1 MRNEGKL
8 YNFLT
13 PLVKHIKTV
22 SRELDEKAA
31 IQRQKEEAAEAK
43 IKAMRSGARLPERPT
58 PIRPTEAA
66 RTESS
71 ERPSGPPKL
80 ALAGSK
86 PTWRDREAAR
96 KQADAA
102 GGALQPAAPPTDIAT
117 EEVQL
122 PKKTGGYVPPA
133 RRPGDAAPRGRS
145 DAAPSPAPREES
157 SGAQPPARWRPS
169 NQRDGS
175 GRDGSPADRPSPRFL
190 DGLRGAPVR
199 DSSPAEAGRPVPS
212 SAPART
218 ESPANGKSAPGKYV
232 PVHLRN
238 KG

>member
-1 MRNEGKL
+1 M
-8 YNFLT
+8 LT
-13 PLVKHIKTV
+13 CLV
-22 SRELDEKAA
+22 RELDQKAA
-31 IQRQKEEAAEAK
+31 IQRQKDEAAEAK

-58 PIRPTEAA
+58 PIRSSDAV
-66 RTESS
+66 RTESA

-96 KQADAA
+96 KQAETA
-102 GGALQPAAPPTDIAT
+102 GGTTQPAVPSTDIAT
-117 EEVQL
+117 DEVQL

-145 DAAPSPAPREES
+145 DAAPSPAPRDES
-157 SGAQPPARWRPS
+157 YGAQPPAKWRPS
-169 NQRDGS
+169 GPRDSS
-175 GRDGSPADRPSPRFL
+175 GRDGSPADRPTPRFL
-190 DGLRGAPVR
+190 DGLRGASGR
-199 DSSPAEAGRPVPS
+199 DSSPVEGGRPVPS
-212 SAPART
+212 SGTART
-218 ESPANGKSAPGKYV
+218 ESPANEKPAPGKYV

>member
-1 MRNEGKL
+1 MNQ
-8 YNFLT
+8 
-13 PLVKHIKTV
+13 LVIHV
-22 SRELDEKAA
+22 NLASRELDEKAA

-43 IKAMRSGARLPERPT
+43 IKAMRSGARIPERPT
-58 PIRPTEAA
+58 PIRPTETA

-96 KQADAA
+96 KQAEAT
-102 GGALQPAAPPTDIAT
+102 GSGPRPAAPPTDIAT

-133 RRPGDAAPRGRS
+133 RRPDAAPRGRS

-157 SGAQPPARWRPS
+157 SGGQPPAKWRPS
-169 NQRDGS
+169 GPRDGL
-175 GRDGSPADRPSPRFL
+175 GRDGSPAERPTQRFL
-190 DGLRGAPVR
+190 DGLRGAPGR
-199 DSSPAEAGRPVPS
+199 DSSPAEVGRAVS
-212 SAPART
+212 SSGTART
-218 ESPANGKSAPGKYV
+218 ESPANEKPAPGKYV

-238 KG
+238 RG

>member
-1 MRNEGKL
+1 MRNGGKPL
-8 YNFLT
+8 YF
-13 PLVKHIKTV
+13 PYQLVTCV
-22 SRELDEKAA
+22 NTGLRELDEKAA
-31 IQRQKEEAAEAK
+31 IQRQKEEVAEAK

-58 PIRPTEAA
+58 HIRPAEPA

-71 ERPSGPPKL
+71 EQPSGPPKL

-96 KQADAA
+96 KQAEAA
-102 GGALQPAAPPTDIAT
+102 GGAPPAAAPPTDIAA

-145 DAAPSPAPREES
+145 DAAPPPGPREES
-157 SGAQPPARWRPS
+157 SGAQPPAKWRPS
-169 NQRDGS
+169 GPRDGL
-175 GRDGSPADRPSPRFL
+175 GRDGSPADRPAHRFL
-190 DGLRGAPVR
+190 EGLRGTPGR
-199 DSSPAEAGRPVPS
+199 DSSPAEGGRPLS
-212 SAPART
+212 STGTART
-218 ESPANGKSAPGKYV
+218 ESPVNEKPTSGKYV
-232 PVHLRN
+232 PMHLRK

>member
-1 MRNEGKL
+1 MRNGGKIHV
-8 YNFLT
+8 FLIQ
-13 PLVKHIKTV
+13 LVRFINIIF
-22 SRELDEKAA
+22 RELDEKAA

-58 PIRPTEAA
+58 PIRSAEPA

-96 KQADAA
+96 KQAENT
-102 GGALQPAAPPTDIAT
+102 GASAHPTAPPKDMVT

-122 PKKTGGYVPPA
+122 PKRTGGYVPPA

-145 DAAPSPAPREES
+145 DAAPIPAPREDS
-157 SGAQPPARWRPS
+157 LGAQSPAKWRP
-169 NQRDGS
+169 NGPRDGS
-175 GRDGSPADRPSPRFL
+175 GRDGSPADRPAHRFL
-190 DGLRGAPVR
+190 DGLRGATGR
-199 DSSPAEAGRPVPS
+199 DSSPAEGG
-212 SAPART
+212 RT
-218 ESPANGKSAPGKYV
+218 ESPANEKPAPGGRYV

>member
-1 MRNEGKL
+1 
-8 YNFLT
+8 
-13 PLVKHIKTV
+13 
-22 SRELDEKAA
+22 
-31 IQRQKEEAAEAK
+31 
-43 IKAMRSGARLPERPT
+43 MRSGARLPERPT
-58 PIRPTEAA
+58 SIRPAEPA

-96 KQADAA
+96 KQAEAA
-102 GGALQPAAPPTDIAT
+102 GGPPQPAAPATDIAT

-145 DAAPSPAPREES
+145 DATPSPGPRDES
-157 SGAQPPARWRPS
+157 SGAQPPAKWRPS
-169 NQRDGS
+169 GPRDGL
-175 GRDGSPADRPSPRFL
+175 GRDGSPADRPTPRFL
-190 DGLRGAPVR
+190 DGMRGGR
-199 DSSPAEAGRPVPS
+199 DSSPAEGGRPTS
-212 SAPART
+212 SLRTART
-218 ESPANGKSAPGKYV
+218 ESPANEKPAAGKYV

-238 KG
+238 RG

>member
-1 MRNEGKL
+1 MTCVN
-8 YNFLT
+8 
-13 PLVKHIKTV
+13 IV

-58 PIRPTEAA
+58 PTRPAEPAHA
-66 RTESS
+66 ESS

-96 KQADAA
+96 KQAEAS
-102 GGALQPAAPPTDIAT
+102 GGAPQPAAPPTDIAT

-157 SGAQPPARWRPS
+157 SGAQPPAKWRPS
-169 NQRDGS
+169 GPRDEL
-175 GRDGSPADRPSPRFL
+175 GRDGSPADRPTPRFL
-190 DGLRGAPVR
+190 DGLRGPRGR
-199 DSSPAEAGRPVPS
+199 DSSPAEGGRPVS
-212 SAPART
+212 SSGTART
-218 ESPANGKSAPGKYV
+218 ESPANEKPATGKYV

>member
-8 YNFLT
+8 SVLFTQFVIYVNSLF
-13 PLVKHIKTV
+13 
-22 SRELDEKAA
+22 RELDEKAA

-43 IKAMRSGARLPERPT
+43 IKALRSGARLPDRPT
-58 PIRPTEAA
+58 SIRPAEPA

-86 PTWRDREAAR
+86 PTWRDREAA
-96 KQADAA
+96 KQAEGA
-102 GGALQPAAPPTDIAT
+102 GAPPPAAPPTNIAT
-117 EEVQL
+117 DEVQL

-133 RRPGDAAPRGRS
+133 RRSGDAAPRGRG

-157 SGAQPPARWRPS
+157 IGAQPPAKWRPS
-169 NQRDGS
+169 GPRDGL
-175 GRDGSPADRPSPRFL
+175 GRDGSPADRPIPRVL
-190 DGLRGAPVR
+190 DGLRGAPGR
-199 DSSPAEAGRPVPS
+199 DPSPAVS
-212 SAPART
+212 SSGTART
-218 ESPANGKSAPGKYV
+218 ESPANEKPAPKKYV

>member
-8 YNFLT
+8 YVFL
-13 PLVKHIKTV
+13 PQLVADINV
-22 SRELDEKAA
+22 VFRELDEKAA

-43 IKAMRSGARLPERPT
+43 IKAMKSGARLPERPT
-58 PIRPTEAA
+58 LVRPAEPA

-86 PTWRDREAAR
+86 PTWREREAAR
-96 KQADAA
+96 KQAEAAA
-102 GGALQPAAPPTDIAT
+102 GATPHATPPTDIAT

-133 RRPGDAAPRGRS
+133 RRPGDIAPRGRT
-145 DAAPSPAPREES
+145 DAAPSPAPRDES
-157 SGAQPPARWRPS
+157 SGAQPSAKWRPS
-169 NQRDGS
+169 GPRDGV
-175 GRDGSPADRPSPRFL
+175 GRDGSPADRPTPRFL
-190 DGLRGAPVR
+190 DGLRGAPGR
-199 DSSPAEAGRPVPS
+199 DSSPAEGGRPVS
-212 SAPART
+212 SSGTART
-218 ESPANGKSAPGKYV
+218 ESPANEKAAPAKYV
-232 PVHLRN
+232 PMHLRK

>member
-1 MRNEGKL
+1 MLNEGKL
-8 YNFLT
+8 YIFLT
-13 PLVKHIKTV
+13 WLVTHIDVV

-43 IKAMRSGARLPERPT
+43 IKAMRSGARIPERPT
-58 PIRPTEAA
+58 PIRPVEPA

-96 KQADAA
+96 KQAEAAA
-102 GGALQPAAPPTDIAT
+102 GGPPPAAPPTDIAT

-133 RRPGDAAPRGRS
+133 RRPGDNAPRGRT

-157 SGAQPPARWRPS
+157 SGAPPPAKWRPS
-169 NQRDGS
+169 GPRDGL
-175 GRDGSPADRPSPRFL
+175 GRDGSPADRPTPRFL
-190 DGLRGAPVR
+190 DGLKGAPGR
-199 DSSPAEAGRPVPS
+199 DSSPAEGGRPVS
-212 SAPART
+212 SSGTART
-218 ESPANGKSAPGKYV
+218 ESPANEKAAPAKYV
-232 PVHLRN
+232 PVHLRK

>member
-1 MRNEGKL
+1 MSSSPNSQ
-8 YNFLT
+8 
-13 PLVKHIKTV
+13 PHINIV

-58 PIRPTEAA
+58 SVRSAEPA

-96 KQADAA
+96 KQAEAA
-102 GGALQPAAPPTDIAT
+102 EGAPPPGAPPTDIAT

-145 DAAPSPAPREES
+145 DAAPSPAFREEIS
-157 SGAQPPARWRPS
+157 SAQPSAKWRASGP
-169 NQRDGS
+169 RDGL
-175 GRDGSPADRPSPRFL
+175 GRDGSPADRPTPRFL
-190 DGLRGAPVR
+190 DGLRGAPGR
-199 DSSPAEAGRPVPS
+199 DSSPADGGRPVS
-212 SAPART
+212 SSGTART
-218 ESPANGKSAPGKYV
+218 ESPANEKPASQKYV